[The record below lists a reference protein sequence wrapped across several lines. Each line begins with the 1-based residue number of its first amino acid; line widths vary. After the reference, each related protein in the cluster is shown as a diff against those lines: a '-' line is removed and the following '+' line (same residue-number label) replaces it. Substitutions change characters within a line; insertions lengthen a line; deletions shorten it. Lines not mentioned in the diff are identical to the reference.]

1 MGEIVDALGR
11 NWIVAVLL
19 LSVRIAAALFLT
31 PVLHAAA
38 VPLTVRI
45 LLVLG
50 LACVI
55 ALPFGGAAVAMP
67 TDVGGLG
74 RAVLREAAVGATL
87 GLGVLVAFAGFALAG
102 RLVDVQVGFGFPQVL
117 DPATRMQVPVLSA
130 ILTLV
135 AALVFFLVD
144 GHHALLRGLAF
155 SLERFPLG
163 QGWPAAGAAW
173 PLVREVAALFTLGFA
188 LVAPVVLALLLVE
201 FALGVVARNLPQMN
215 MLVMGIP
222 VKVVAG
228 MLALSVWAGGFGAP
242 AGRLY
247 GTIYQAWS
255 GWFAAERGR

>member
-1 MGEIVDALGR
+1 MDEVVDVLGR
-11 NWIVAVLL
+11 GWIMAVLL

-31 PVLHAAA
+31 PMLHAAA

-55 ALPFGGAAVAMP
+55 ALPFGGAAVVPPA
-67 TDVGGLG
+67 DVGALLQ
-74 RAVLREAAVGATL
+74 AVVREAAVGATL

-102 RLVDVQVGFGFPQVL
+102 RLIDVQVGFGFPQVL

-135 AALVFFLVD
+135 AALVFFLAD

-155 SLERFPLG
+155 SLQRFPLG
-163 QGWPAAGAAW
+163 QGWPAAGAAL
-173 PLVREVAALFTLGFA
+173 PLMREVTALFTLGFA
-188 LVAPVVLALLLVE
+188 LAAPVVLALLLVE
-201 FALGVVARNLPQMN
+201 FALGVVSRNLPQMN

-222 VKVVAG
+222 VKILAG
-228 MLALSVWAGGFGAP
+228 LLALSVWAAGFGAP

-247 GTIYQAWS
+247 AAIYQAWN

>member
-1 MGEIVDALGR
+1 MGEILDALGQG
-11 NWIVAVLL
+11 WVMAVLL
-19 LSVRIAAALFLT
+19 LSVRIAATLFLT

-38 VPLTVRI
+38 VPLAVRT

-55 ALPFGGAAVAMP
+55 ALPFGGSPVTVP
-67 TDVGGLG
+67 RDVGGLVQ
-74 RAVLREAAVGATL
+74 AVLGEAAVGATL

-102 RLVDVQVGFGFPQVL
+102 RLIDVQVGFGFPQVL

-144 GHHALLRGLAF
+144 GHHALIRGLAF
-155 SLERFPLG
+155 SLTRFPLG
-163 QGWPAAGAAW
+163 QGWPGVGAVQ
-173 PLVREVAALFTLGFA
+173 PLMREVAALFTLGFA
-188 LVAPVVLALLLVE
+188 LAAPVVLALLLVE
-201 FALGVVARNLPQMN
+201 FALGAVSRNLPQMN

-222 VKVVAG
+222 VKILAG
-228 MLALSVWAGGFGAP
+228 LLALSVWAAGFGAP

-247 GTIYQAWS
+247 AAIYQAWS
-255 GWFAAERGR
+255 GWFAMERGR